1 MSLVE
6 EEVVQLQ
13 QVRVLEA
20 LQPVQVPQHADLV
33 QRLFQVAVPVLDNL
47 WVRRRRSAHLQT
59 QVCGGVAAHV
69 HALHGDAEGGAAQH
83 AQDEVA
89 VGDVVVLL
97 DAPRRVEGVSAHLRR
112 VEDGQEE
119 EVDAAIV
126 GVEDGGNDDLLP
138 HLAHALLHLVRL
150 DVQHL
155 RVRGARGGVG
165 SGGELAVEA
174 RGGILLLFLPV
185 FVAGGAALE

>member
-33 QRLFQVAVPVLDNL
+33 QRLFQVAVSVLDNL
-47 WVRRRRSAHLQT
+47 WVRRRDSAHLHT

-69 HALHGDAEGGAAQH
+69 HALHGDAEGGATQH
-83 AQDEVA
+83 AQNEVA

-138 HLAHALLHLVRL
+138 HLVHALFHLVGL

-165 SGGELAVEA
+165 GGGELAVEA
-174 RGGILLLFLPV
+174 RGGILFLCLPV
-185 FVAGGAALE
+185 SVAVLE